1 MNRKRILFSLES
13 LLCCLGLS
21 ACGSFFVEETST
33 IVVDNVSGS
42 YSLVSAYFDEAV
54 QLSRTGESSNDILC
68 QMKQYG
74 WRGVI
79 SVDGKGPLQNNVVL
93 PTFSVDKT
101 TQINF
106 LVPVSMNYER
116 EHLKAE
122 GKCIID
128 LAWFQFHY
136 RINGNGEVE
145 FDYPEEIQL
154 NEYDTP
160 LKDIQIDRVSPDI
173 IVIQAKTS
181 FYDAGKD
188 YSLGGRLVLV
198 YKRNRTEVN

>member
-1 MNRKRILFSLES
+1 MIYYQ
-13 LLCCLGLS
+13 
-21 ACGSFFVEETST
+21 
-33 IVVDNVSGS
+33 D
-42 YSLVSAYFDEAV
+42 
-54 QLSRTGESSNDILC
+54 QDILIRNM
-68 QMKQYG
+68 QASDAPIITEEEIAQG
-74 WRGVI
+74 WHQTVE
-79 SVDGKGPLQNNVVL
+79 K
-93 PTFSVDKT
+93 
-101 TQINF
+101 
-106 LVPVSMNYER
+106 YEMR
-116 EHLKAE
+116 LRDQAE